1 MDMLAMQLVRSFGAE
16 VLDSPE
22 FEQAMA
28 QKHHHVTTV
37 GDHSLGVAYTSVKIC
52 RFLNAMHIKTDT
64 KAVIR
69 GALCHDLGIVGRY
82 EKFSNNLVCWQRHPR
97 ESCEVAERL
106 LGGLSKCEKDIISH
120 HMWPTTPVPPHCREG
135 YVILI
140 ADKYCAVREV
150 AASLKEKRNMK
161 KESDRVS

>member
-1 MDMLAMQLVRSFGAE
+1 MDMLAMKLVRTYGAE
-16 VLDSPE
+16 ILDSPE
-22 FEQAMA
+22 FQRAME

-37 GDHSLGVAYTSVKIC
+37 GNHSLGVAYTSVKIC

-64 KAVIR
+64 ESIVR

-82 EKFSNNLVCWQRHPR
+82 EKFSNNLVCWQRHPK
-97 ESCEVAERL
+97 ESYKVARKL
-106 LGGLSKCEKDIISH
+106 LGDLNKCEKDIICH
-120 HMWPTTPVPPHCREG
+120 HMWPTTPMPPRCREG
-135 YVILI
+135 YVIVL

-150 AASLKEKRNMK
+150 AVSLKEKYRNK